1 MDEHRTDP
9 HVTTAPDTVVE
20 LRRFLADQSSMDGV
34 YGILCGYVKNAHI
47 VAPEKV
53 EEEASELLQSVVL
66 KALELADK
74 YHGMGVRPWL
84 LRIASNMVMQKRSQ
98 IQRHQRVMPVSKA
111 RPQTDPGLSDDEWF
125 DIFTARIAE
134 EIAQIADLREDL
146 KEALACL
153 SSEDQHILNCYLHH
167 GFDHNEI
174 ARILHIRPGAA
185 RTRYHR
191 AVSRLR
197 DAWTVQ
203 SKNRGGES
211 DA

>member
-1 MDEHRTDP
+1 MDEQRADP
-9 HVTTAPDTVVE
+9 HVTTVPDTIAE
-20 LRRFLADQSSMDGV
+20 LRRFLADQSSMDGL
-34 YGILCGYVKNAHI
+34 YGILYGYVKKANI
-47 VAPEKV
+47 VALEKV
-53 EEEASELLQSVVL
+53 QEEASELRQNVVL

-84 LRIASNMVMQKRSQ
+84 LRIAKNLIMQKKSQ
-98 IQRHQRVMPVSKA
+98 IQRHQCVMPVSEA
-111 RPQTDPGLSDDEWF
+111 RPQTDPVLSDEECF
-125 DIFTARIAE
+125 DLFTTRIAE
-134 EIAQIADLREDL
+134 ERTQIADLREDL

-174 ARILHIRPGAA
+174 AHILHIKPGAA

-197 DAWTVQ
+197 GAWTIRAE
-203 SKNRGGES
+203 NRRGES